1 MGKVMIFA
9 RGRPGPAPTV
19 RGIGLL
25 AAWILLVD
33 AAIAQSPAPPA
44 PAQAPPAAAP
54 TMRDLMKAAADK
66 QRAAIAIQRGA
77 VQKQASSAGA
87 WLPPWGVAAGLAQPP
102 CEPIADPAVAPIIEG
117 AAKAHSLQP
126 NLIRAVI
133 EQESG
138 FRPCA
143 VSSTGA
149 EGLMQLM
156 PDTAEQ
162 LGVSDPFDAGQNI
175 EAGAKYL
182 KDLIDRYKGDL
193 AQALGAYNAGP
204 GATDQAGG
212 IPAIPETRDYVDAIL
227 KKLDIKPVAARPP
240 P

>member
-1 MGKVMIFA
+1 
-9 RGRPGPAPTV
+9 
-19 RGIGLL
+19 
-25 AAWILLVD
+25 
-33 AAIAQSPAPPA
+33 
-44 PAQAPPAAAP
+44 
-54 TMRDLMKAAADK
+54 MKASVQK
-66 QRAAIAIQRGA
+66 QRAAVAMQREA
-77 VQKQASSAGA
+77 VRKQALAAGA
-87 WLPPWGVAAGLAQPP
+87 WLVPWGTAPLADAP
-102 CEPIADPAVAPIIEG
+102 CDPIADPAVAPIIEG
-117 AAKAHSLQP
+117 AAKAHDLQP

-133 EQESG
+133 EQESA

-162 LGVSDPFDAGQNI
+162 LGVSDPFDAAQNI

-182 KDLIDRYKGDL
+182 KELIDKYKGDL

-204 GATDQAGG
+204 AAADQAGG
-212 IPAIPETRDYVDAIL
+212 IPGIPETRDYVDAIL
-227 KKLDIKPVAARPP
+227 KKLDIKPVTPLPP